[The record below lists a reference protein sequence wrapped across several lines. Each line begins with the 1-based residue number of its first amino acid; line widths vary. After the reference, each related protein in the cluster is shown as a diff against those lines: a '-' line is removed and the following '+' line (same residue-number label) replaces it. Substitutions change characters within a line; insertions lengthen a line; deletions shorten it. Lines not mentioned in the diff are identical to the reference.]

1 MLKSISI
8 KNFTVFGDDFPLL
21 KFSPGLNIII
31 GENATG
37 KSHLM
42 KLGYALAYS
51 SVQAKTAPRQSK
63 DEMGRIV
70 GDKLL
75 GVFGTD
81 KLGRLVSRRPGRS
94 RCEITIAMGQQPCDF
109 SLAFSTNSQIAQITK
124 LPQNYLSKKPVYF
137 PTREMLSPYPGFVGA
152 CEENV
157 LHFDD
162 TYVDLAKALG
172 HAQTQ
177 GKRKDKAQKLMDPL
191 EKAMQAKVIQRND
204 RFYLKHQQKSKGDLE
219 IEFEAEGHRKLA
231 MLTYLIANGQLDQA
245 GNTLF
250 WDEPETNMNARML
263 RVLAEAIIKLSVM
276 GVQVM
281 IATHSLFLLRELN
294 MLNLQ
299 ESGKENM
306 KVIALARNEE
316 TGEVTVDT
324 CENDIDNL
332 GMKYFVALEEELSQS
347 EEYLTMLEKEEE
359 KQP

>member
-109 SLAFSTNSQIAQITK
+109 SLAFSTNSQTAQITEMPK
-124 LPQNYLSKKPVYF
+124 NYLSKKPVYF
-137 PTREMLSPYPGFVGA
+137 PTREMLSPHPGFAAA
-152 CEENV
+152 CREMG
-157 LHFDD
+157 LHFDH
-162 TYVDLAKALG
+162 TYVDLADALSLP
-172 HAQTQ
+172 QMQ
-177 GKRKDKAQKLMDPL
+177 GRRKEKAQELMAPL
-191 EKAMQAKVIQRND
+191 EKAMQAKIIQRND
-204 RFYLKHQQKSKGDLE
+204 RFYLRHHQKSKGELE

-231 MLTYLIANGQLDQA
+231 MLAYLIANGKLDQT
-245 GNTLF
+245 GSTLF

-263 RVLAEAIIKLSVM
+263 LVLAKAIINLSNT
-276 GVQVM
+276 GRQII
-281 IATHSLFLLRELN
+281 IATHNLFLLRELN
-294 MLNLQ
+294 MQNL
-299 ESGKENM
+299 EEKHDM
-306 KVIALARNEE
+306 KVIALARNKE
-316 TGEVTVDT
+316 TGEVKADT
-324 CENDIDNL
+324 CENDIDKIHPDYFVVLNEEAEQS
-332 GMKYFVALEEELSQS
+332 MKYLDRQIEGE
-347 EEYLTMLEKEEE
+347 
-359 KQP
+359 

>member
-42 KLGYALAYS
+42 KMGYALAYS

-177 GKRKDKAQKLMDPL
+177 GRRKEKAQKLMDPL
-191 EKAMQAKVIQRND
+191 EEAMQAKIIQKND
-204 RFYLKHQQKSKGDLE
+204 RFYLRHQQKSKGDLE

-245 GNTLF
+245 GSTLF
-250 WDEPETNMNARML
+250 WDEPETNMNARMI
-263 RVLAEAIIKLSVM
+263 RVLAQAIINLSGM

-281 IATHSLFLLRELN
+281 IATHSLFLLRELD
-294 MLNLQ
+294 MLNMKK
-299 ESGKENM
+299 SRKENM
-306 KVIALARNEE
+306 KVIALVRNEE
-316 TGEVTVDT
+316 TGEVKAAT
-324 CENDIDNL
+324 CENDIDEIDL
-332 GMKYFVALEEELSQS
+332 DYFVVLKEEAEQGMKYIDRQTEDE
-347 EEYLTMLEKEEE
+347 
-359 KQP
+359 

>member
-42 KLGYALAYS
+42 KLGYALAFG

-152 CEENV
+152 CEERE
-157 LHFDD
+157 LRFDD
-162 TYVDLAKALG
+162 TYVDLARALS

-177 GKRKDKAQKLMDPL
+177 GIRKEKAQKLMDPL
-191 EKAMQAKVIQRND
+191 EEAMQATIVQKNN
-204 RFYLKHQQKSKGDLE
+204 RFYLRHWGKSKEISE

-245 GNTLF
+245 GSTLF
-250 WDEPETNMNARML
+250 WDEPETNMNARL
-263 RVLAEAIIKLSVM
+263 IRVLAQAINDLSNT
-276 GVQVM
+276 GRQII
-281 IATHSLFLLRELN
+281 IATHNLFLLRELN
-294 MLNLQ
+294 MLNMQ
-299 ESGKENM
+299 KSGKENM

-316 TGEVTVDT
+316 TGEVKAAT
-324 CENDIDNL
+324 CENDIDDL

>member
-42 KLGYALAYS
+42 KLGYALAFG

-177 GKRKDKAQKLMDPL
+177 GRRKEKAQKLMDPL
-191 EKAMQAKVIQRND
+191 EEAMQAKIIQKND
-204 RFYLKHQQKSKGDLE
+204 RFYLRHQQKSKGDLE

-245 GNTLF
+245 GSTLF
-250 WDEPETNMNARML
+250 WDEPETNMNARMI
-263 RVLAEAIIKLSVM
+263 RVLAQAIINLSGM

-281 IATHSLFLLRELN
+281 IATHSLFLLRELD
-294 MLNLQ
+294 MLNMKK
-299 ESGKENM
+299 SRKENM
-306 KVIALARNEE
+306 KVIALVRNEE
-316 TGEVTVDT
+316 TGEVKAAT
-324 CENDIDNL
+324 CENDIDEIDL
-332 GMKYFVALEEELSQS
+332 DYFVVLKEEAEQGMKYIDRQTEDE
-347 EEYLTMLEKEEE
+347 
-359 KQP
+359 